1 MAPSKAVPT
10 LEAADGYI
18 AVPVRFSEE
27 EAPHHCFYATQEH
40 LDDTRPRNRTLF
52 VINIP
57 GYITEDALSEAFSS
71 YGSVESVEI
80 LDKPGCRVGKP
91 AKRSTHFNQKMSKGF
106 KVAYIVFKKEF
117 GIEKFS
123 SALVISKEDNFIKA
137 GIEKWISDYEASF
150 IDVAALQ
157 AEIDKYMDKYDG
169 KEKKKEVKAKEKEGV
184 PDKEGWITVTR
195 KGRRPGTVRTE
206 AMNSRLVEKERKKRA
221 QKELINFYTWQ
232 QRTKTKEHLDELR
245 KKFEEDKQKIALMRA
260 QRKFRPY

>member
-27 EAPHHCFYATQEH
+27 KAPHHCFYATQEH

-57 GYITEDALSEAFSS
+57 GYITE
-71 YGSVESVEI
+71 
-80 LDKPGCRVGKP
+80 
-91 AKRSTHFNQKMSKGF
+91 GF

-184 PDKEGWITVTR
+184 ADKEGWITVTR

-206 AMNSRLVEKERKKRA
+206 AMNSRLIEKERKKRA

>member
-27 EAPHHCFYATQEH
+27 KAPHHCFYATQEH

-57 GYITEDALSEAFSS
+57 GYITE
-71 YGSVESVEI
+71 
-80 LDKPGCRVGKP
+80 
-91 AKRSTHFNQKMSKGF
+91 GF

-169 KEKKKEVKAKEKEGV
+169 KEKKVVIFGCFC
-184 PDKEGWITVTR
+184 
-195 KGRRPGTVRTE
+195 
-206 AMNSRLVEKERKKRA
+206 
-221 QKELINFYTWQ
+221 NFL
-232 QRTKTKEHLDELR
+232 RNELR
-245 KKFEEDKQKIALMRA
+245 IPTMQLAISLEMLSFMFLLVIYCCTL
-260 QRKFRPY
+260 